1 MDQAEAPG
9 SLSEALDVHP
19 APARPAAP
27 AEPAPPPARR
37 TWLGLRCRSPA
48 RRSSPCTPW
57 QGLAIDQATASSTQY
72 EALEVGYSC
81 LSPSPAPR
89 HPAPAYALAPCVLIE
104 TGSSGA

>member
-1 MDQAEAPG
+1 MDQAEASG

-89 HPAPAYALAPCVLIE
+89 HPAPAYAPARMPCARALP
-104 TGSSGA
+104 